1 MRICLATYHTPLQ
14 FQSKTTA
21 KSGKWSKPA
30 AVRRRWSGH
39 GGPGGRCRS
48 SRKAEQRGLQSI
60 DKVTADV
67 TALDSAARVAR
78 AVTYS
83 LVCGAAHASADRLH
97 ARLQGRRQSD
107 TGPAARCAARR
118 WYQAWAPLRR
128 PRVGQPRQPT
138 GPGGVRQGAAQRR
151 HVGGL
156 EARSA
161 RPRPAPP
168 GQSRP
173 RTDRPRCR
181 PEDPGVTT
189 RFVQNRTLRGRQRP
203 QFEGGQYFQT
213 QLRSCLDWRI
223 DAGGNARLF
232 QLLYVPFLEVKFC
245 AACAVWSK
253 EHHPLECH
261 PTTTGHVSIS
271 AWQRLRDSVHVLD
284 RKRQKPVSFCSGWHA
299 STPRN

>member
-14 FQSKTTA
+14 FWPKTTA

-30 AVRRRWSGH
+30 AVRRRWSGR

-48 SRKAEQRGLQSI
+48 SRKAELGGLQSI
-60 DKVTADV
+60 DRVTANV
-67 TALDSAARVAR
+67 TALNDAGCVAR

-83 LVCGAAHASADRLH
+83 LVCGATHASADRLH
-97 ARLQGRRQSD
+97 ACLQGRWQSD

-128 PRVGQPRQPT
+128 PCVGQARQPT
-138 GPGGVRQGAAQRR
+138 GPGGVPQGAAERR

-161 RPRPAPP
+161 RPRPAPS

-232 QLLYVPFLEVKFC
+232 QLLYVPLLEVKFC

-253 EHHPLECH
+253 EHHPSE
-261 PTTTGHVSIS
+261 S
-271 AWQRLRDSVHVLD
+271 
-284 RKRQKPVSFCSGWHA
+284 RQGLVA
-299 STPRN
+299 